1 MCECVDM
8 NEEKKKY
15 RSGSGYASLPPS
27 SGAEELELSL
37 SVSQE
42 HITSN
47 YKSYSATDTNG
58 KDKISTYNIDWM
70 TRFSLSPKTVKS
82 IEIAVIL
89 IAMFITLCLLS
100 TPIILRVSNV

>member
-1 MCECVDM
+1 MCECGDM
-8 NEEKKKY
+8 NEEKKRY
-15 RSGSGYASLPPS
+15 RSGLGYASLPPS

-37 SVSQE
+37 SGSQK

-47 YKSYSATDTNG
+47 YQSYSATDTNG
-58 KDKISTYNIDWM
+58 KDKISTYNIDC
-70 TRFSLSPKTVKS
+70 FSLSPKTAKS